1 MNRICFRAFLLAALV
16 GCTATGP
23 SNSGEGSWNQY
34 PVEIIRDD
42 HGVPHI
48 YAQSDTD
55 LFHAAGYQLAVD
67 RLYQAEMLRRFSQGR
82 LSEVL
87 GEEAIER
94 DQQVRIFDVARW
106 AREDL
111 IWMQE
116 HDPERVVLVR
126 AWVAGINRRIDE
138 VLAGDVPLPFGYGPD
153 GHDFL
158 PTHWQDL
165 DPYII
170 LKGANFASD
179 KTLEAEIALT
189 LIETLYPETLEAVQ
203 ILKPATQTFGLPLSE
218 RPPSEGE
225 SVPPIR
231 DRPSID
237 EVDARALVAWA
248 KGLERPAGSNN
259 WAVHGSNTA
268 TGQALLAGDPHLG
281 FDFFGAPMPM
291 HLNSKDAGGSF
302 DVAGFSF
309 PGTPGIALG
318 HNDAVAWTATTAF
331 VDVMDV
337 FDVERIG
344 EGVRLGE
351 EVLPITLREERFLVR
366 IPGGLVGEGDE
377 LVDIYED
384 VEGVGVI
391 LPDSFLPISLGD
403 YLVTWTGF
411 TGRRAAWFME
421 LNQAKDLDDF
431 EARVS
436 RMTEMN
442 YNLVAASAEGIAY
455 AVGCEAP
462 DRGAIGGRERPWM
475 VMDGGDPDVLWS
487 DARLDASQKPASR
500 GEDRGWIA
508 TANNDPWGFT
518 ADGDVTNDPF
528 YYGSIFAPG
537 YRAHRIETRLEEM
550 LQAAPL
556 TLDDMKAL
564 QMDTASTLADH
575 LLPMLLEAAQRDALS
590 DLPQYAQD
598 EHFAVLI
605 SLLDDWDGRMDRDS
619 TGALA
624 FHTFLHQIAQTVL
637 ADDLGVVYDFAIEL
651 QTSFVLKIADLALRG
666 EYQSGDS
673 AGAGVLQD
681 GVDATLLVAARS
693 TAEALVAA
701 HGGVDVRTWGEVK
714 ATRFDSALGY
724 GIPLFD
730 VPSDGGE
737 DTINVAQSI
746 ATDMETQPWTSSHV
760 SVERS
765 VFAIAPDGIP
775 ELWSQ
780 YAFGAQADP
789 YSADSDA
796 AMEGYIEGEHR
807 RFWFRRAE
815 VDAHTREVHQ
825 LDPGLP

>member
-1 MNRICFRAFLLAALV
+1 V
-16 GCTATGP
+16 D
-23 SNSGEGSWNQY
+23 GSWNQH

-48 YAQSDTD
+48 YAQSDHD
-55 LFHAAGYQLAVD
+55 LFHAAGHQLAVD

-87 GEEAIER
+87 GEGAIER

-106 AREDL
+106 ARADMR
-111 IWMQE
+111 WMEE
-116 HDPERVVLVR
+116 HDPERVALMR

-158 PTHWQDL
+158 PTHWADV

-179 KTLEAEIALT
+179 KTLEGDIALT
-189 LIETLYPETLEAVQ
+189 LIETLYPETLDAVQ
-203 ILKPATQTFGLPLSE
+203 ILKPATQTFGLPPSE
-218 RPPSEGE
+218 RPAEEGQP
-225 SVPPIR
+225 VAPIR
-231 DRPSID
+231 DRPPIGD
-237 EVDARALVAWA
+237 VDAQALIAWA
-248 KGLERPAGSNN
+248 QGLQRPAGSNN
-259 WAVHGSNTA
+259 WAVHGSHTA

-281 FDFFGAPMPM
+281 FDFFGSPMPM

-302 DVAGFSF
+302 DVAGFAF

-337 FDVERIG
+337 FDVERTDG
-344 EGVRLGE
+344 GVRVGE
-351 EVLPITLREERFLVR
+351 EIMPITLREELFLVR
-366 IPGGLVGEGDE
+366 SPGGEVGEGDE
-377 LVDIYED
+377 IIETYED
-384 VEGVGVI
+384 VDGVGVI

-421 LNQAKDLDDF
+421 LNRATDLDDF
-431 EARVS
+431 ESRVS

-442 YNLVAASAEGIAY
+442 YNFVAASAEGIAY

-462 DRGAIGGRERPWM
+462 DRGAIGGGERPWM
-475 VMDGGDPDVLWS
+475 VMDGNDPEVWWT
-487 DARLDASQKPASR
+487 DARLGASQKPASR
-500 GEDRGWIA
+500 GAERGWIA

-528 YYGSIFAPG
+528 YYGSIYAPG
-537 YRAHRIETRLEEM
+537 YRAQRIETRLEE
-550 LQAAPL
+550 LLAEAPL

-564 QMDTASTLADH
+564 QMDTASTLADN
-575 LLPMLLEAAQRDALS
+575 LLPMLMDAVERDAMS
-590 DLPQYAQD
+590 AEPQHADD
-598 EHFAVLI
+598 EHLAALI
-605 SLLDDWDGRMDRDS
+605 MLLGDWDRRMDRDS
-619 TGALA
+619 SGALA
-624 FHTFLHQIAQTVL
+624 FHTLLHQIAATVL

-666 EYQSGDS
+666 EYHSDGLPP
-673 AGAGVLQD
+673 GGVVQD
-681 GVDATLLVAARS
+681 GVDTTLLVAAS
-693 TAEALVAA
+693 ATADVLVAV
-701 HGGVDVRTWGEVK
+701 HGGVDIRTWGEVK

-746 ATDMETQPWTSSHV
+746 ATDMETQSWTSSHV

-780 YAFGAQADP
+780 YAFGAHADP
-789 YSADSDA
+789 DSADSDA
-796 AMEGYIEGEHR
+796 AMAGYIEGEHR
-807 RFWFRRAE
+807 RFWFRRSE
-815 VDAHTREVHQ
+815 VEDHTREVHQ
-825 LDPGLP
+825 LEAR